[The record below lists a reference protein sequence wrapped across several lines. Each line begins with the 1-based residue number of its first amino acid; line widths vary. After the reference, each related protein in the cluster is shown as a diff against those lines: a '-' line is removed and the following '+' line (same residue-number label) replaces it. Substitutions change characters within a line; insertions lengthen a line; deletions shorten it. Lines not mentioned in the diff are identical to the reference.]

1 MTIHIDRTSLAA
13 PSRRDFMVGVAGATF
28 AFAIGDAANAAVLGP
43 EGTGKTMSP
52 WVTISTDGT
61 VAIMS
66 PAAEMGQGS
75 LTSLPLILAEELD
88 ADWAKV
94 RIVVAPPN
102 DELYKNPG
110 FGYMYTAGSNAV
122 TSYFKPLRQ
131 FGAQVRKVLLA
142 NAAKHWNVPIEE
154 LTTEPNVVVHAK
166 SGRRLGYGEI
176 AAFAEVPAKAP
187 EVAETDLKKPE
198 QFRLIGKD
206 VMRIEL
212 PRKVNGTAQYSIDVQ
227 VPGMLYGAI
236 LRAPVEG
243 AGPDR
248 IDDAKARAVP
258 GVLEIVK
265 LPYGVG
271 VIADKPWAAFNAK
284 AALDVAW
291 TRTGKAWGFDSD
303 KALPAFAAA
312 ARDMSQ
318 PTKLWGK
325 EGDAPAA
332 LKTAASVVEAEYRND
347 LVYHAQMEPLNA
359 VASVSADGS
368 TCEVWCGVQS
378 KTIAVTVASDALG
391 IKPDKIVYH
400 DMLMGGGFGRRGHR
414 DEEYVHDAV
423 VLSNAVKKPV
433 KVMWTREDDVHNG
446 RFNPLS
452 AHYLRAG
459 FDASGKL
466 VAFHHR
472 KACDEVTAFQDPVR
486 FERLKGRDGIA
497 FNGLDAPYYEIPNR
511 LGEAVP
517 RESGLRTSSLR
528 GIAHLTNIFAIESFM
543 DELARKRGIDPAAF
557 RRELVK
563 SNPRAIAIID
573 RVAAMA
579 DLGKKRDG
587 SALGFTYMNYSGT
600 QIALAVEVVLDRKT
614 GALRVPKVWTALDPG
629 IAVQPDNVVAQTES
643 SIVYGLGFALTERIT
658 IADGTVQESNFYDYH
673 VPRINEIPEMAIEVI
688 STNNHP
694 TGVGQMA
701 TPLVAP
707 AIANA
712 VAEMTGVRLRQTP
725 MTPERVKQA
734 LG

>member
-1 MTIHIDRTSLAA
+1 MTIAFRNTDL
-13 PSRRDFMVGVAGATF
+13 SRRTFMVGAAGFTFAVASGLRAGAAT
-28 AFAIGDAANAAVLGP
+28 AAHNGDLAL
-43 EGTGKTMSP
+43 SP
-52 WVTISTDGT
+52 WVTISTDDT

-94 RIVVAPPN
+94 RVVVAPPN
-102 DELYKNPG
+102 DELYKNPA

-122 TSYFKPLRQ
+122 TAYFKDLRR

-142 NAAKHWNVPIEE
+142 NAATHWNVPVEE
-154 LTTEPNVVVHAK
+154 LITGPNLVIHEK
-166 SGRRLGYGEI
+166 SGRRLSYGEI

-187 EVAETDLKKPE
+187 EVAESELKTPDR
-198 QFRLIGKD
+198 FRLIGKD
-206 VMRIEL
+206 VMRVEL
-212 PRKVNGTAQYSIDVQ
+212 PQKINGSAQYSIDVQ
-227 VPGMLYGAI
+227 VPGMFYGAI

-243 AGPDR
+243 AAPDR
-248 IDDAKARAVP
+248 IDDVKAKAIA
-258 GVLEIVK
+258 GVLRIVP

-271 VIADKPWAAFNAK
+271 VIAQTPRAAFDAK
-284 AALDVAW
+284 DALTVTW
-291 TRTGKAWGFDSD
+291 TRTGKAWGFNSE
-303 KALPAFAAA
+303 KALVAFAAA

-318 PTKLWGK
+318 PTKLWAK
-325 EGDAPAA
+325 AGDAPAA
-332 LKTAASVVEAEYRND
+332 LQNAATIVEAEYRND

-359 VASVSADGS
+359 VASVSAKGDA
-368 TCEVWCGVQS
+368 CELWCGVQS
-378 KTIAVTVASDALG
+378 KTIAVTVAADALK
-391 IKPDKIVYH
+391 IAPDKITYH

-423 VLSNAVKKPV
+423 VLSSAVRRPV
-433 KVMWTREDDVHNG
+433 KLMWTREDDVHNG

-452 AHYLRAG
+452 AHFLRAG

-466 VAFHHR
+466 IAFHHR

-497 FNGLDAPYYEIPNR
+497 YNGLDAPYYEIPNR

-543 DELARKRGIDPAAF
+543 DELARKRGIDPAIF
-557 RRELVK
+557 RRDLVR
-563 SNPRAIAIID
+563 SNPRALHIID
-573 RVAAMA
+573 TVSRMA
-579 DLGKKRDG
+579 DWGRKRDR

-600 QIALAVEVVLDRKT
+600 QIALVAEVSVESRSGV
-614 GALRVPKVWTALDPG
+614 LRVPKIWVALDPG
-629 IAVQPDNVVAQTES
+629 IAVQPDNIVAQTES
-643 SIVYGLGFALTERIT
+643 SVVYGLGFALWERIT
-658 IADGTVQESNFYDYH
+658 TDDGVVQESNFYNYH
-673 VPRINEIPEMAIEVI
+673 VPRMNEIPEIVI
-688 STNNHP
+688 DVIATNNHP

-701 TPLVAP
+701 TPLVGP

-712 VAEMTGVRLRQTP
+712 VAELTGVRLRETP
-725 MTPERVKQA
+725 MTPERVKKA